1 MLMKNNINIS
11 KEDSYTIIDK
21 VNKKLIL
28 TDSDDILSSI
38 DNELKHMFIARE
50 VSLYIKKNNMLE
62 ENEFYLVKFPYE
74 DTVIDISVVYVKT
87 IKEEESKL
95 IYGILYR

>member
-1 MLMKNNINIS
+1 MKNNINIS

-74 DTVIDISVVYVKT
+74 DTVIDISVGYVKT

>member
-11 KEDSYTIIDK
+11 KEDSYAIIDK

-74 DTVIDISVVYVKT
+74 DTVIDISVGYVKT

-95 IYGILYR
+95 IYGLLYR